1 MRPARRPGK
10 RKREKAY
17 PAVQARKTP
26 RIVVA
31 AATTTLLPSHRAN
44 GWSVITETK
53 FENDQWPGH
62 GATAR
67 SRSTHVGLAGRS
79 AMARLCPP
87 ENAIETTQRIG

>member
-10 RKREKAY
+10 RKRENAY

-31 AATTTLLPSHRAN
+31 AATTTLFPSQRAN
-44 GWSVITETK
+44 GWSVMTETK
-53 FENDQWPGH
+53 FEKDQWSGH

-67 SRSTHVGLAGRS
+67 SRSSQVGSGGRS
-79 AMARLCPP
+79 AMARACPP